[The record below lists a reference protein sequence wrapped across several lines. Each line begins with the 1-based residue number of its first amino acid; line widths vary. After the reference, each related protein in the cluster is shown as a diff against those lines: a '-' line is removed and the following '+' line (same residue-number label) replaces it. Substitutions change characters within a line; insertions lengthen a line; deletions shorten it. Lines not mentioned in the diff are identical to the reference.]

1 MAVLATSEPQLS
13 QAPLRVALAGNPN
26 CGKTTLFNA
35 LTGLNYKVANYP
47 GVTVERKEGRATL
60 GTRKATIIDLPGIYS
75 LTGHSIDE
83 VIASKALLGQLAGA
97 PLPDIVVCVIDAS
110 NLERNLYLATQII
123 DLGFPVILALN
134 MCDIADKR
142 GIKIRKEIL
151 SRHLDVPVISLVANK
166 QSGIQQL
173 ISSIH
178 TLATS
183 RRPSSRRYLWSED
196 TTLLNSADALGAVY
210 AKSISTGLSCDQ
222 QRFFGLSLLS
232 EALQTSNEEQR
243 ELAKKLKREL
253 HDAGINPLT
262 SEATERYRWINQVI
276 RNAVVRENLE
286 TQLFSE
292 KIDSIITH
300 RIWGTLIFL
309 GVMAFIFQS
318 IFLWASLPM
327 DLIDQGVSWFGSF
340 VAELVPDG
348 HFRSLLVDGIIAGV
362 GGVLVFIPQI
372 AILFFLLSLLED
384 SGYLSRAAF
393 LMDRVMR
400 RFGLQGR
407 SFIPLLSSF
416 ACAIPGILS
425 TRTIASFSDRMT
437 TILVAPLMSCSA
449 RLPVYA
455 VLIAAFI
462 PETWYGIVS
471 LQGLVL
477 LSMYLLG
484 ILGAIVVS
492 LLLKRTVFKG
502 EPALFVMEM
511 PPFRAPS
518 IKLALTNAWDR
529 VMLFM
534 KSAGTVILACSV
546 LLWFLASFPEGEV
559 KDSYA
564 GRIGHAMEPAIKPLG
579 YNWEIGVGI
588 LASLAA
594 REVFVS
600 SLATIYNL
608 EGEDDEAASMSL
620 VSTLKD
626 KRDRGEVPLKS
637 ALSLMVFYV
646 FACMCM
652 STVAAARRETG
663 SWGWSAF
670 MFAYMTALAYGGAW
684 LTYTVVGML
693 S

>member
-1 MAVLATSEPQLS
+1 MVMGVVAASGIQTKS
-13 QAPLRVALAGNPN
+13 APLRVALAGNPN

-60 GTRKATIIDLPGIYS
+60 GTNKAVIIDLPGIYS

-83 VIASKALLGQLAGA
+83 VIASRALLGQLPGTA
-97 PLPDIVVCVIDAS
+97 LPDVVVCVIDAA

-151 SRHLDVPVISLVANK
+151 ARQLDVPVISLVANK
-166 QSGIQQL
+166 QNGIQHL
-173 ISSIH
+173 ISAITS
-178 TLATS
+178 LAAKG
-183 RRPSSRRYLWSED
+183 PSSSKRYSWSNGTPLLAASD
-196 TTLLNSADALGAVY
+196 TLG
-210 AKSISTGLSCDQ
+210 GLSNESTADQ
-222 QRFFGLSLLS
+222 KRFFGLSLLS
-232 EALQTSNEEQR
+232 DAIAPTNDEQR
-243 ELAKKLKREL
+243 ELAKSLKREL
-253 HDAGINPLT
+253 LEKGVDSLT
-262 SEATERYRWINQVI
+262 AEATLRYKWINQV
-276 RNAVVRENLE
+276 VKSCSVREE
-286 TQLFSE
+286 GEQRLFSE
-292 KIDSIITH
+292 RLDSIITH
-300 RIWGTLIFL
+300 RIWGTIIFFSI
-309 GVMAFIFQS
+309 MAFIFQS

-327 DLIDQGVSWFGSF
+327 DLIDQGVSWCGEYISQLLP
-340 VAELVPDG
+340 AGLL
-348 HFRSLLVDGIIAGV
+348 RSLIVDGVVAGV

-393 LMDRVMR
+393 LMDKVMR

-455 VLIAAFI
+455 VLIAAFV
-462 PETWYGIVS
+462 PEVWFGIIS

-492 LLLKRTVFKG
+492 LILKRTVFKG

-518 IKLALTNAWDR
+518 LKLALTNAWDR

-546 LLWFLASFPEGEV
+546 LLWFLASFPQGEV
-559 KDSYA
+559 KESYA
-564 GRIGHAMEPAIKPLG
+564 GQIGQAMEPVIKPLG

-608 EGEDDEAASMSL
+608 EAADDEAASRSL
-620 VSTLKD
+620 VTTLQE
-626 KRDRGEVPLKS
+626 KRESGEFPLKS

-670 MFAYMTALAYGGAW
+670 MFLYMTALAYGGAW
-684 LTYTVVGML
+684 ITYTIAGYL
-693 S
+693 T